1 MMVAVLLGALTLGA
15 CVDDNESQ
23 SVTDVRKAKAEQ
35 LSALAQKALLEGEA
49 AKIQAEAD
57 KAYKAAWAKYYEAQ
71 ATHQDAMTQEI
82 MQRIEQSKIKF
93 DAELEAIKAEYE
105 ARLQKA
111 KRDAIAAE
119 QAALN
124 KVETRLQSLYLAYS
138 GAASDLAEL
147 KRDKVMDE
155 YTLTQLQ
162 IGAKAV
168 DEVMVAKEETLKAE
182 IAKAEAEI
190 KAWETYQGLDKAKL
204 EAELENLKQA
214 KYKAWADYDAASTA
228 CNAAEDKKDGL
239 LEAYDYKNGEST
251 VAAVEAIRKFAELT
265 DYETGIYLG
274 FFDTRDDAKA
284 EYNSLVANGVIVP
297 RFNDYDNIINS
308 WGNSD
313 AGYYY
318 LRHYIHV
325 NGSNIDPFS
334 FNYVTVSEEPNIT
347 VKQYQLYSNIN
358 ATKISQMYAQQT
370 AEYIELLGV
379 PATATTEATGAY
391 ATLAE
396 KEKTLGEKQTILAD
410 KEKELADLTAEL
422 KVAETA
428 KEAAQVALD
437 KANEPVEA
445 LESANATAQAKIDK
459 AGRDKTNA
467 TEDKTAAEA
476 ELVAAGDD
484 AAKKKTAQDKIDAA
498 EKAIEAADKIIADE
512 TKVIADNNKKI
523 ADLQPTITDATRKLN
538 QASAEYNRLDAL
550 VSSAENAIVIAKND
564 IKDAEQTVASAQDNI
579 ERYKNYLDNADEI
592 QIAWKALVDELSGD
606 KLDAYKKGIEALAQN
621 EVIMAYVKAYEAK
634 EDKNNAYLEA
644 DDLVQ
649 AVSNSISDDKVY
661 DAAAKIK
668 ELKETLAG
676 YNKDLAELKNEWITI
691 TTQSGSTQNVT
702 ASYVEQQ
709 ITWYTAEIERLDA
722 EIAVQEKIVAL
733 AKANLDK
740 ALEAATGK

>member
-124 KVETRLQSLYLAYS
+124 KVEMRLQSLYLAYS

-168 DEVMVAKEETLKAE
+168 DEVMVAKEETLKAK
-182 IAKAEAEI
+182 IAKAEAGI

-204 EAELENLKQA
+204 EAELENLNQA
-214 KYKAWADYDAASTA
+214 KYKAWADYDAALTA
-228 CNAAEDKKDGL
+228 CNAAAEKDGL
-239 LEAYDYKNGEST
+239 LEAYNYKNGEST

-265 DYETGIYLG
+265 SYDTGIYLG
-274 FFDTRDDAKA
+274 YFNTREDAKA
-284 EYNSLVANGVIVP
+284 EYNRKVANGEIVP
-297 RFNDYDNIINS
+297 RFNDYDNIINVS
-308 WGNSD
+308 GNSD
-313 AGYYY
+313 YGVYY
-318 LRHYIHV
+318 LRDYIQV

-334 FNYVTVSEEPNIT
+334 FNYVTVSEEPNII
-347 VKQYQLYSNIN
+347 VKQYQLSSNIN

-370 AEYIELLGV
+370 ADYTEQLGV

-459 AGRDKTNA
+459 ANRDKTNA

-498 EKAIEAADKIIADE
+498 KKAIEAADKIIADE

-538 QASAEYNRLDAL
+538 QASTEYNRLDAL
-550 VSSAENAIVIAKND
+550 VSSAENAIVTAKND
-564 IKDAEQTVASAQDNI
+564 IKDAEQAVASAQDDI
-579 ERYKNYLDNADEI
+579 DRYKNYLDNADEI

-606 KLDAYKKGIEALAQN
+606 KLDAYKKGLEALAQN

-634 EDKNNAYLEA
+634 EDKYNAYMEA
-644 DDLVQ
+644 DDLVE

-661 DAAAKIK
+661 DAAAEIK
-668 ELKETLAG
+668 KLKETLAG
-676 YNKDLAELKNEWITI
+676 YNKELAELKNEWITI
-691 TTQSGSTQNVT
+691 STQNGGTQSVT

-722 EIAVQEKIVAL
+722 EITVQEKIVAL